1 MKDYELH
8 ARKYPAIVAMLI
20 PAAYTTWMLIE
31 YFPKVI
37 SVGNMIISAIAC
49 FVPIAIVYGAIG
61 FFARSLFRDASKMLF
76 QFPLFKEDETEMP
89 STRLLLRTD
98 KKALSKNELDLIAQK
113 IETDFNIRLLSLKET
128 KKDINEAKKTI
139 VSAVG
144 KIREVTRKNP
154 NLLQYNIDFG
164 FCRNYLGGSVYSVLA
179 LIVLAIV
186 SYATNIF
193 NWKVIVLASGIQ
205 VALSIVMY
213 ITLRFKGYT
222 YARALFNAYM
232 SDAKYEW

>member
-20 PAAYTTWMLIE
+20 PAAYTTWMLTK
-31 YFPKVI
+31 YFPQVI

-76 QFPLFKEDETEMP
+76 QFPIFKEDETEMP

-98 KKALSKNELDLIAQK
+98 KKALSKSELDMIAQK
-113 IETDFNIRLLSLKET
+113 VERDFNIRLFNLKET
-128 KKDINEAKKTI
+128 KKDENEAKKTI

-144 KIREVTRKNP
+144 KIREVTRQNP

-164 FCRNYLGGSVYSVLA
+164 FCRNYLGGSVYSLLTLILLA
-179 LIVLAIV
+179 FV
-186 SYATNIF
+186 SYVASIL
-193 NWKVIVLASGIQ
+193 NWKVILMALGVQ

-213 ITLRFKGYT
+213 ITLRFKGFT
-222 YARALFNAYM
+222 YARALFNAYL
-232 SDAKYEW
+232 SDANYEW

>member
-31 YFPKVI
+31 YFPNVI
-37 SVGNMIISAIAC
+37 NIGNMIISAITC
-49 FVPIAIVYGAIG
+49 FIPIAIVYGAIG

-76 QFPLFKEDETEMP
+76 QFLLFKEDETEMP

-98 KKALSKNELDLIAQK
+98 KRALSKNELELIAQK
-113 IETDFNIRLLSLKET
+113 VERDFNIRLFTLKET
-128 KKDINEAKKTI
+128 KKDVNEAKKTI

-144 KIREVTRKNP
+144 KMREVTRKNP

-164 FCRNYLGGSVYSVLA
+164 FCRNYLGGSVYSILA
-179 LIVLAIV
+179 LIVLAFV
-186 SYATNIF
+186 SYATIIF
-193 NWKVIVLASGIQ
+193 NWKVILIALGVQIL
-205 VALSIVMY
+205 LSIVMY

-222 YARALFNAYM
+222 YARALVNAYL
-232 SDAKYEW
+232 SDANYEW